1 MRKLLHLSVKNVEV
15 MSSLGLVSFA
25 NVEKRVRGLEESEW
39 MSCD

>member
-15 MSSLGLVSFA
+15 MSSLDLVSFA
-25 NVEKRVRGLEESEW
+25 NVEKRVRGLEELEW